1 MQYYTVQIIL
11 KKVTIFKDYQ
21 KLNYNKKDKCNKEK
35 LILNQRTLERKTKD
49 WYTRTMNEA
58 WYFV

>member
-49 WYTRTMNEA
+49 
-58 WYFV
+58 